1 MFHKKIFAKDMNT
14 FLTGNFF
21 KSNHQK
27 PERCIEDTSYLGVFN
42 EIFQKRIFG
51 MSNPSFPE
59 ILTINRHVLI
69 QEMKIKFL
77 GYIIDD
83 QLSRN
88 IKIKFSKILLSSIRE
103 NVLNVSIFVSQY
115 NCYFFLHPY
124 INYVIEILER
134 NMIV

>member
-1 MFHKKIFAKDMNT
+1 MF
-14 FLTGNFF
+14 
-21 KSNHQK
+21 
-27 PERCIEDTSYLGVFN
+27 
-42 EIFQKRIFG
+42 
-51 MSNPSFPE
+51 NPSFPE
-59 ILTINRHVLI
+59 ILTINKQVLL
-69 QEMKIKFL
+69 QEIKNKFL

-83 QLSRN
+83 QLFRN